1 MHIDSVKNP
10 PAAAPPAKPATQS
23 ASAQAAAAFAS
34 HLKKNQ
40 AEQLSRAMKHG
51 RRDSVGR
58 MLAADESAPGIPA
71 LLDAGEDVVERTGE
85 RHRDQQDK
93 QHDEQK
99 NEQISE
105 QISEQPRQQSD
116 VADRPMLDR
125 ADQLATDIL
134 ADQLAPLSDDGLF
147 DVLQPDGSVL
157 SVAVTHSP
165 ARVSL
170 LLSTTSVG
178 SSTQLRR
185 CKMELEHRLGRRIGK
200 DVAIAVL

>member
-1 MHIDSVKNP
+1 MHIDSVKKT
-10 PAAAPPAKPATQS
+10 PAAAPPAKPAMQS

-58 MLAADESAPGIPA
+58 MLAADESAPGMPA
-71 LLDAGEDVVERTGE
+71 LLDAGDEVVERTGE
-85 RHRDQQDK
+85 RHRGESD
-93 QHDEQK
+93 HPSDEQPD
-99 NEQISE
+99 EPHQ
-105 QISEQPRQQSD
+105 QQSSA
-116 VADRPMLDR
+116 ADMHMLDKG
-125 ADQLATDIL
+125 DELATDSL
-134 ADQLAPLSDDGLF
+134 ADRLAPLSKDDGLF
-147 DVLQPDGSVL
+147 DVLQADGSVL

-178 SSTQLRR
+178 GSAQLRR